1 MTRQRQRKS
10 FRQREGGMTLIEL
23 MVALVISMVLSLAV
37 FVVMSTFEGR
47 RRTLGSGADLDQA
60 GSVAMFQID
69 RWVRSA
75 GTGFAQSSAYAYGC
89 PLYATKTGVGQLLP
103 RAAALPAPFASVD
116 PGASGVFRLAPVL
129 ILPGQT
135 APGASNASTTGHTSD
150 VLVLMSAGASNGNIP
165 TAFSAA
171 AVAGQ
176 LNLVNTVP
184 FTANDMVLL
193 TDRQPA
199 STGGVAPCLLTQAAS
214 TVSGGAASAM
224 ALGGTWYGASVDT
237 VSLIGYSD
245 TGVAID
251 LGNPVANL
259 PPSFQLLGVGD
270 HNTLYSYDLLQTSDI
285 PLQARAEGVFEM
297 HALYGVDTDANGK
310 VDSWVKPEG
319 SYSVAALS
327 AGTSTAAALLK
338 TIKEVRVGLILRTA
352 LPEKDVV
359 NTSTTLTLFSD
370 LGSSLAFTRALDST
384 EQHYRYRAVE
394 ATIPL
399 RNNFL

>member
-1 MTRQRQRKS
+1 MTRQRQR
-10 FRQREGGMTLIEL
+10 GVTLIEL
-23 MVALVISMVLSLAV
+23 MVSLVISMVLSLAV
-37 FVVMSTFEGR
+37 VVVLSTFEGR
-47 RRTLGSGADLDQA
+47 RRTLGAGADLDQA
-60 GSVAMFQID
+60 GSVAMFQVD

-89 PLYATKTGVGQLLP
+89 PLYAAKSSGQILP
-103 RAAALPAPFASVD
+103 RASALPAPFVGVD
-116 PGASGVFRLAPVL
+116 PGSSGVFRLAPVL

-135 APGASNASTTGHTSD
+135 TPGAGNATTTGHTSD
-150 VLVLMSAGASNGNIP
+150 VLVLMSAGASNGNVP

-184 FTANDMVLL
+184 FSANDLVLL
-193 TDRQPA
+193 TDKQPA
-199 STGGVAPCLLTQAAS
+199 SGGGIAPCLLTQAAS

-237 VSLIGYSD
+237 VSLPGYSD

-251 LGNPVANL
+251 LGNPAANL

-297 HALYGVDTDANGK
+297 HVLYGVDTDANGK
-310 VDSWVKPEG
+310 PDTWVKADSG
-319 SYSVAALS
+319 SYTVAALS
-327 AGTSTAAALLK
+327 AGTSTAAGLLK
-338 TIKEVRVGLILRTA
+338 TIKEVRIGLILRTA

-359 NTSTTLTLFSD
+359 TGTTLTLFSD
-370 LGSSLAFTRALDST
+370 LGSTLAFTRPLDST
-384 EQHYRYRAVE
+384 EQHYRYRTVE
-394 ATIPL
+394 TTIPL